1 MARYLRFVVNQMVPG
16 ERREV
21 GLFTA
26 AYHLF
31 KEGELS
37 RSDYGE
43 LEQLL
48 AWFESELTVP
58 PKWIIPDGAVF
69 WYSNVGPFSERMW
82 ALAGLLGRYGFT
94 TELVTGRFIGRIVW
108 RDAHQFAAI
117 SPTRRHR

>member
-1 MARYLRFVVNQMVPG
+1 MARYLRFVVNQRVPG

-26 AYHLF
+26 AGHLL

-37 RSDYGE
+37 KSDYRE
-43 LEQLL
+43 PEQLL
-48 AWFESELTVP
+48 SWFESELTVP
-58 PKWIIPDGAVF
+58 PERIIPVGAVF

-82 ALAGLLGRYGFT
+82 ALASLLDRYGFT
-94 TELVTGRFIGRIVW
+94 TELVTGRFIGRIIW

-117 SPTRRHR
+117 PPTRRHR